1 MTDRLREWRKE
12 SETDRENG
20 ERERDRLREWRKESE
35 TDRENGAKRETEKA
49 KARGCG
55 DSMMS

>member
-1 MTDRLREWRKE
+1 MEKE

-35 TDRENGAKRETEKA
+35 TDRENGAKRERQRKRRREDVVTV
-49 KARGCG
+49 
-55 DSMMS
+55 